1 MITWTK
7 VHRVKKLVSYKQVM
21 LPKMRTLTVITQDVG
36 KVCKK
41 EKVKPANLEILCRK
55 QGLDSGADSG
65 FFNRGDT
72 M

>member
-7 VHRVKKLVSYKQVM
+7 V
-21 LPKMRTLTVITQDVG
+21 RTLLSVG
-36 KVCKK
+36 EVCKK
-41 EKVKPANLEILCRK
+41 EKVKPVNSEILCRK

-65 FFNRGDT
+65 FFNGGGQCVSS